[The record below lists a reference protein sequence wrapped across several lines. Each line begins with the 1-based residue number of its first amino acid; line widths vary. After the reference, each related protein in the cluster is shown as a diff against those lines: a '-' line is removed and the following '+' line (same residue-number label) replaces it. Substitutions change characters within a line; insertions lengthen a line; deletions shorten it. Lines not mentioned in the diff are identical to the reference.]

1 MNQKL
6 SKIAALG
13 AILFLLAA
21 PVLAQQLPGVPDD
34 VTTEPEVAEGTE
46 PAAAEGTEE
55 EAAAEPT
62 IDKARP
68 GIFSLFMGGA
78 FGAGM
83 IIIGAAYGISKIGA
97 AAVESMARQP
107 EVAGNIQAGMI
118 ISAALIE
125 GVTFFGLIVCLMAL
139 KASG

>member
-34 VTTEPEVAEGTE
+34 PTTEPAVAEGTE
-46 PAAAEGTEE
+46 PAAADATEE
-55 EAAAEPT
+55 AAEPT

-107 EVAGNIQAGMI
+107 EVAGSIQAGMI

-125 GVTFFGLIVCLMAL
+125 GVTFFGLIVCLLAIN
-139 KASG
+139 ASG